1 MRIKF
6 CKECSALMYEKEE
19 ITIWLKCICCG
30 YHEKKSQEWLDK
42 ELRIKMNQ
50 NENKSRRY

>member
-1 MRIKF
+1 
-6 CKECSALMYEKEE
+6 MYEKEE